1 MARHSWD
8 VRSTDARAMVVV
20 RQKTEGTNTTA
31 NNWDVK
37 MKLRNSVPVGR
48 SEHLELE
55 SEEFVDPSVA
65 CRAVRD
71 RKVATDTMLF

>member
-31 NNWDVK
+31 NC
-37 MKLRNSVPVGR
+37 NSVPVGR

-55 SEEFVDPSVA
+55 SKEFVDPSVA
-65 CRAVRD
+65 CRAVRG